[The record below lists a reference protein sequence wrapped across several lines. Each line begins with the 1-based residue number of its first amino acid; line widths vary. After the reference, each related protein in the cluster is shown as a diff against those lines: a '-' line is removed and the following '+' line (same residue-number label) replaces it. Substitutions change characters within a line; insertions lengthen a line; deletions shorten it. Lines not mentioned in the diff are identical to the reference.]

1 MANGKSR
8 SESTSCQIGSP
19 PSEILERQGLVIFD
33 NVIPEDIH
41 DLDSNTLEEDNKD
54 NHIKAVKKS
63 GRGSDHAAGP
73 ASTPCPNSRTAF
85 MGMPRQEQINYRTVT
100 RNSIPAAK
108 ISAGCHWN
116 LILVVFYL
124 ANALSIC
131 TLKYEINEHA
141 RFFNSNVL
149 IYD

>member
-1 MANGKSR
+1 VANGKSR

-54 NHIKAVKKS
+54 NHKTVKKS

-85 MGMPRQEQINYRTVT
+85 MGMPRQEQVNYRTVT
-100 RNSIPAAK
+100 WNSILATK
-108 ISAGCHWN
+108 ISAGCHSP
-116 LILVVFYL
+116 YP
-124 ANALSIC
+124 LSIFTC
-131 TLKYEINEHA
+131 FLKNQVGIKFAELD
-141 RFFNSNVL
+141 F
-149 IYD
+149 

>member
-19 PSEILERQGLVIFD
+19 PLEILERQGLVIFD

-54 NHIKAVKKS
+54 NHKLVKS

-85 MGMPRQEQINYRTVT
+85 MGMPRQEQINYRTATRNT
-100 RNSIPAAK
+100 RNSTPTAIITIIAIITGVRPRRQQA
-108 ISAGCHWN
+108 
-116 LILVVFYL
+116 L
-124 ANALSIC
+124 AS
-131 TLKYEINEHA
+131 
-141 RFFNSNVL
+141 
-149 IYD
+149 